1 MKLRMLLPCLA
12 LMAAMSPVLQAD
24 PASEDS
30 VRELLALTE
39 VSELVDQVGMQF
51 GAMLDE
57 QLAQIRRDPQLSAE
71 QREILLGMHERMTQV
86 VRQETDWA
94 AYEAGVVQLYRE
106 NLTQS
111 EIDSLLEMY
120 RSPAGQLM
128 LDKMPAITEATM
140 MYVERQLPSMVER
153 LQRIEREAIAEL
165 EQLP

>member
-1 MKLRMLLPCLA
+1 MKLHILLPCLA
-12 LMAAMSPVLQAD
+12 LLAGLSPVLKAA
-24 PASEDS
+24 PPSEES

-39 VSELVDQVGMQF
+39 VSELVDQVGLQF

-71 QREILLGMHERMTQV
+71 QREILLGMHDRMTDV

-94 AYEAGVVQLYRE
+94 AYEAGVVQVYRD
-106 NLTQS
+106 NLSQS
-111 EIDSLLEMY
+111 EVDSLLEMY

-128 LDKMPAITEATM
+128 LDKMPLITQTTM
-140 MYVERQLPSMVER
+140 EYVERQLPSMVER